1 METSSKEFSP
11 EPREWLCPQRNGCL
25 VLLLEVI
32 QLNRSVVFGLFL
44 TVGCCFMSPSI
55 ASAQK
60 IVAHRGAS
68 HDAPENTLA
77 AFRLA
82 WEQNADA
89 IEGDYYLTKDKQI
102 VCIHD
107 ANTKRTADKE
117 LVIAESTLAELKQLD
132 FGSWKDPRFKDER
145 IPTLS
150 EVLATVPAGKHVL
163 IEIKCGPEIVPFL
176 PPVLKQSGLQ
186 PEQTI
191 VICFSDKV
199 IAATREQIPEIKAHW
214 LTGLKKNSESGKYEP
229 SIETILK
236 KAAEIRATGVDIQA
250 NREVVDEAFVKQLRS
265 HNLEFHVWTVNDP
278 ADAFRFQQLSV
289 DSITTDR
296 PAFLRTKLGLK

>member
-1 METSSKEFSP
+1 
-11 EPREWLCPQRNGCL
+11 
-25 VLLLEVI
+25 
-32 QLNRSVVFGLFL
+32 
-44 TVGCCFMSPSI
+44 MSPSP
-55 ASAQK
+55 ALAQK

-77 AFRLA
+77 SFRLA

-107 ANTKRTADKE
+107 ANTKRTAGEE
-117 LVIAESTLAELKQLD
+117 LSIAESTLAELKQLD
-132 FGSWKDPRFKDER
+132 FGSWKDPRFKGER

-150 EVLATVPAGKHVL
+150 EVLATVPEGKQAL
-163 IEIKCGPEIVPFL
+163 IEIKCGPEIVPHL
-176 PPVLKQSGLQ
+176 PAVLKQSGLR

-191 VICFSDKV
+191 LICFNDKV
-199 IAATREQIPEIKAHW
+199 IAAARELIPQIKAYW
-214 LTGLKKNSESGKYEP
+214 LTGLKKNGDTGLYEP

-250 NREVVDEAFVKQLRS
+250 NRDVVNELFVKRLRDQQ
-265 HNLEFHVWTVNDP
+265 LEFHVWTVNDP
-278 ADAFRFQQLSV
+278 ADALHFQQLGV